1 MVTIIILIIV
11 LILAL
16 VIVPFTRQ
24 IVKDK
29 EELAKTP
36 INEKF
41 QILIAKINDG
51 LLDGKGEITLF
62 DDDPRLMNL
71 MSEGIT
77 CAAEISFLYKENIIP
92 NFSHS

>member
-41 QILIAKINDG
+41 QILVAKINDG

-71 MSEGIT
+71 MSEDMRNMI
-77 CAAEISFLYKENIIP
+77 
-92 NFSHS
+92 

>member
-16 VIVPFTRQ
+16 VIVPFARQ

-41 QILIAKINDG
+41 QILVAKINDG

-71 MSEGIT
+71 MSEDMRNMLIQFYYSTGNLTIY
-77 CAAEISFLYKENIIP
+77 LN
-92 NFSHS
+92 